1 MGRVGQ
7 ATAQAA
13 GDTWGHVASCFD
25 SCGQLQFKLTN
36 AACGEWSRIRSLSAR
51 AGNEPSED
59 FTITV
64 CRHEVS
70 WNALEAGYQRFI
82 KKTSRKYNYTL
93 LKNLFS
99 APDR

>member
-1 MGRVGQ
+1 MPGPGGGLAMATCAVLPVHMGRVGQ

-36 AACGEWSRIRSLSAR
+36 AACGVECGAELGHFLTELETNLRKIEVS
-51 AGNEPSED
+51 

-64 CRHEVS
+64 HRHEV
-70 WNALEAGYQRFI
+70 GM
-82 KKTSRKYNYTL
+82 
-93 LKNLFS
+93 
-99 APDR
+99 P